1 MSINVKKASGA
12 AVQVHFIVR
21 PYAYAEGQR
30 CYPKPVPPKV
40 WIKPKKNIKLRA
52 AWSA

>member
-1 MSINVKKASGA
+1 MTINIKQSGVVKP
-12 AVQVHFIVR
+12 VEVRFIVR

-30 CYPKPVPPKV
+30 CYPKPVTV
-40 WIKPKKNIKLRA
+40 WVKPRRNIKLRA

>member
-1 MSINVKKASGA
+1 MSINIKKSGNPA
-12 AVQVHFIVR
+12 PVDVRFIVR

-30 CYPKPVPPKV
+30 CYPKPVLV
-40 WIKPKKNIKLRA
+40 WVKPSKNIKLRA